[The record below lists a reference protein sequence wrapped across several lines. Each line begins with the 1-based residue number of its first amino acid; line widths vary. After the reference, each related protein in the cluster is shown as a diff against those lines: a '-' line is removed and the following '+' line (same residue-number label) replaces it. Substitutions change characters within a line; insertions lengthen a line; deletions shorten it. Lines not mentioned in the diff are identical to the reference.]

1 MWRVTN
7 RVPIASIAR
16 PDDPILS
23 FELPMAM
30 TGLGQTE
37 TNDRLLIELLKNPRT
52 AAPAALRQAPASAFR
67 RSGRFH
73 PALGDDAILPVIS
86 SWA

>member
-16 PDDPILS
+16 PDDAILS

-30 TGLGQTE
+30 TGLG
-37 TNDRLLIELLKNPRT
+37 
-52 AAPAALRQAPASAFR
+52 S
-67 RSGRFH
+67 
-73 PALGDDAILPVIS
+73 LPVIEGS
-86 SWA
+86 RDVGFPLIAEIQTPHFLSGCAIVAES

>member
-30 TGLGQTE
+30 TGLGQPKKGSRRAYVFR
-37 TNDRLLIELLKNPRT
+37 NG
-52 AAPAALRQAPASAFR
+52 PASCR
-67 RSGRFH
+67 KRTV
-73 PALGDDAILPVIS
+73 PALTINPKTRQNDE
-86 SWA
+86 